1 MRKMEYASGQSVQGD
16 VSEIKGEQQS
26 AEHMTKENPPRTRIK
41 PVHLQDYKTG
51 DTVDKLVSCADSCYR
66 AVCGIPKN
74 YRGAIRSTKS
84 RQWIDAMNDEIQP
97 LEENDPVTTRQKGSG
112 G

>member
-1 MRKMEYASGQSVQGD
+1 
-16 VSEIKGEQQS
+16 
-26 AEHMTKENPPRTRIK
+26 MTKENPARSRRK

-51 DTVDKLVSCADSCYR
+51 DTVDKLVSCVDSCYR
-66 AVCGIPKN
+66 AVCGIPQN